1 MDGRQIYLYIIWTD
15 ILVWGLANKL
25 VYQELNANMIDF
37 LKTANQIYAC
47 IVYHSGIYIHVS
59 HNIFHK
65 SVSVSGMQC
74 L

>member
-37 LKTANQIYAC
+37 LKTADEN
-47 IVYHSGIYIHVS
+47 HSGIYIHVS